1 MLVRSRRAAAYTIG
15 AALLALATA
24 CTNPTAPSAT
34 SNAARGG
41 ASGDGVT
48 VGGGTHTAS
57 MSGVT
62 VGGGT

>member
-1 MLVRSRRAAAYTIG
+1 MLVRFTLA

-34 SNAARGG
+34 SRDAAR
-41 ASGDGVT
+41 ATSSGDGVS
-48 VGGGTHTAS
+48 VGGGTQNMAS
-57 MSGVT
+57 PSGVS